1 MITQSAA
8 AGASPAHD
16 RARYLAP
23 TVTPSTSSTSTPP
36 SSPPVTTAHYFA
48 VTRAIR
54 ASARLTSTQRLVLL
68 VIAGHLSNETGIAW
82 PSIAT
87 IAAESGLRSRR
98 TVEYTIAALVAAGWL
113 VRDSAAGPWGT
124 NVYRVVPRTDD
135 ARPRRSRQAP
145 RGRPFAATP
154 APDAGPPP
162 QSTAQATPAP
172 DAVDLRLRDLLHE
185 SAVNAPPRG
194 PHTHPDLEV
203 DQEHGEHGEHEA
215 PAAAAE
221 LVDVEPVVPE
231 GPVEPAILDALAAHP
246 ELRALARPPVA
257 ALLAAE
263 GRPLPVLRRALGEL
277 AEHARDAAA
286 VGEPWSAS
294 TLIRKARAYVRR
306 AYADPVT
313 SSTSTPAP
321 EPPPPPPRLDAT
333 VAELRAFRA
342 ALAAGPS
349 TPPRRRR

>member
-203 DQEHGEHGEHEA
+203 DQEHGEHEA

-221 LVDVEPVVPE
+221 LVDVEPVVPAVQ
-231 GPVEPAILDALAAHP
+231 GPGAGKILAA
-246 ELRALARPPVA
+246 ARPS
-257 ALLAAE
+257 
-263 GRPLPVLRRALGEL
+263 RR
-277 AEHARDAAA
+277 
-286 VGEPWSAS
+286 S
-294 TLIRKARAYVRR
+294 
-306 AYADPVT
+306 
-313 SSTSTPAP
+313 
-321 EPPPPPPRLDAT
+321 
-333 VAELRAFRA
+333 
-342 ALAAGPS
+342 
-349 TPPRRRR
+349 